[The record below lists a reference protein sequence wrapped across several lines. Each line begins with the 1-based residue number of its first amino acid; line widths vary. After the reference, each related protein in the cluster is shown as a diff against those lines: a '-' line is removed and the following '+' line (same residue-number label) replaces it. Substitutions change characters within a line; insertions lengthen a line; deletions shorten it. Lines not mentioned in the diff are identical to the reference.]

1 MAANALKDQARPVN
15 ARDAYLQAHGTEPP
29 SYSELHPTGPKPSWS
44 DLYGTWKD
52 RNPSAVRSPNDPMS
66 VRSQLSPL
74 GQKMFDLFASTNNP
88 ANAQQAQEAIRSAS
102 GLTMQDK
109 VLLNSAVTKLG
120 SGLTIPASA
129 AGAGA
134 KASEGQT
141 VSALR
146 ASPQFGSL
154 DGAVQAAILKDVNS
168 GASVSGVIGDFQ
180 NNVSALQRR
189 MAAAAANP
197 NPAKPEDTA
206 NDQRLLGEFAK
217 AIKVLQSLPQQ
228 TSMTNGGSTGA
239 GPFRSPARATA

>member
-1 MAANALKDQARPVN
+1 
-15 ARDAYLQAHGTEPP
+15 
-29 SYSELHPTGPKPSWS
+29 
-44 DLYGTWKD
+44 
-52 RNPSAVRSPNDPMS
+52 MS
-66 VRSQLSPL
+66 VRSQLSPI
-74 GQKMFDLFASTNNP
+74 GQKMFDMFASTNNP
-88 ANAQQAQEAIRSAS
+88 ASPQQAQEAIRSAS
-102 GLTMQDK
+102 GLTLHDR

-134 KASEGQT
+134 KAGKDQT

-146 ASPQFGSL
+146 SSPQFGAL
-154 DGAVQAAILKDVNS
+154 DGAVQAAILKDVGS
-168 GASVSGVIGDFQ
+168 GASVSGVVADFQ
-180 NNVSALQRR
+180 NNVAALQKR
-189 MAAAAANP
+189 MSQAQSNP
-197 NPAKPEDTA
+197 NPDKPEDTA